1 MQEKTVPSISDS
13 NICKE
18 WREKRQQQN
27 DALLFDAIKKLDK
40 KTVMQHSNNNELE
53 RVLSSTNL
61 SLETLLEQCAQNDV
75 MNILLSGRIS
85 KKASRQGT
93 KDEEEQLQ
101 ICNIHSQK
109 YGIQLQKLNTT
120 DFRPKKT
127 GEILSKTEMKKRG
140 VQKDDCLKSFDAR
153 ITGKMYAWVFAK
165 VVFGTGGHQDNVF
178 EEADQL
184 CKWVETYHQNEDT
197 KYIFLI
203 DTDLQDKW
211 DVLKTKYQEI
221 KNIMITNHHIF
232 QKYITEHYIL
242 LGAEEEPKEEE
253 PKEEKPK
260 EESGE
265 ESPKLSVK
273 EALEYLV
280 LHGMH

>member
-1 MQEKTVPSISDS
+1 MQAKPVPPISDS

-40 KTVMQHSNNNELE
+40 MTVLQHCNNNELE
-53 RVLSSTNL
+53 RVLSSTSL
-61 SLETLLEQCAQNDV
+61 SMETLMEQCAQNDV

-153 ITGKMYAWVFAK
+153 ITGKMDAWVFAK

-184 CKWVETYHQNEDT
+184 CKWVETYHPNEDT

-232 QKYITEHYIL
+232 QKYITEHYVL
-242 LGAEEEPKEEE
+242 LGADAEQVNDKTE
-253 PKEEKPK
+253 PK

-265 ESPKLSVK
+265 GSPKLSVK

-280 LHGMH
+280 LHGMN

>member
-1 MQEKTVPSISDS
+1 
-13 NICKE
+13 
-18 WREKRQQQN
+18 
-27 DALLFDAIKKLDK
+27 
-40 KTVMQHSNNNELE
+40 
-53 RVLSSTNL
+53 
-61 SLETLLEQCAQNDV
+61 LETLLEQCAQNDV